1 MCKPPSFFGIDFF
14 FCDLFILDFTNSI
27 LSSGAESSLGTGI
40 SFFRGWSI
48 SQNLAPYVVILR
60 TVHHVWQLSLGKLS
74 GGWNHVSFTWNLKD
88 GLRFYLNGILS
99 DHLRDGT
106 IINKGEEV
114 LPNTDYGL
122 VIGDPSWPQSLEVMN
137 LKIENG
143 VVLPTLLVY
152 EHLQGKRKRDLE
164 AHTFYFR

>member
-1 MCKPPSFFGIDFF
+1 M
-14 FCDLFILDFTNSI
+14 
-27 LSSGAESSLGTGI
+27 
-40 SFFRGWSI
+40 
-48 SQNLAPYVVILR
+48 
-60 TVHHVWQLSLGKLS
+60 HHVWQLSFGKLS

-106 IINKGEEV
+106 IINKGKEV

-164 AHTFYFR
+164 AYTFYFRIILRGT